1 MRALC
6 LLAVAAA
13 TGAWAN
19 GLPVGWIAG
28 GMSISR
34 YEARRDLKGADG
46 QPALVLRSLQTVGSN
61 DWANISSSFAAE
73 RYRGKRIRYSALVR
87 SADVDGWGGLWMRVD
102 GKRSTE
108 QALQLA
114 FDNMQTRA
122 IRGTTGWTRYEIV
135 LDVAPAAETIYFGF
149 LLNSGGTLM
158 MSQPNIETV
167 GSNVPV
173 TGRSLVVPD
182 EPLLDLSK

>member
-1 MRALC
+1 MKVLC

-13 TGAWAN
+13 TAAWAD
-19 GLPVGWIAG
+19 GLPTGWFAG

-34 YEARRDLKGADG
+34 YEARRDLRGAEG
-46 QPALVLRSLQTVGSN
+46 QPALVLRSVQTVGSN

-73 RYRGKRIRYSALVR
+73 RYRGKRIRYSARVR
-87 SADVDGWGGLWMRVD
+87 STDVDGWGGLWMRVD
-102 GKRSTE
+102 GKRAGE
-108 QALQLA
+108 QAPQLA

-122 IRGTTGWTRYEIV
+122 IRRTTEWTRYEIV
-135 LDVAPAAETIYFGF
+135 LDVAPTAETIYFGF
-149 LLNSGGTLM
+149 LLNSGGTLT

-167 GSNVPV
+167 GNNVPV

-182 EPLLDLSK
+182 EPLLDLSR